1 MNKKIK
7 IALTTI
13 LLLATVI
20 TLVVWFTRV
29 PDFSTLSPAEITV
42 IALPSPPEIFNII
55 KPEDIEKV
63 MTLLNDATYKKTII
77 PADKGWE
84 ISLSYPGTDI
94 QLLDQ
99 YITVNGKTF
108 LATVNISNQVKT
120 LLTELGY
127 LNH

>member
-77 PADKGWE
+77 PAGKGWE

>member
-42 IALPSPPEIFNII
+42 IALPSPPEIFNILN
-55 KPEDIEKV
+55 PEDVEKV

>member
-42 IALPSPPEIFNII
+42 IALPSPPEIFNILN
-55 KPEDIEKV
+55 PEDIEKV